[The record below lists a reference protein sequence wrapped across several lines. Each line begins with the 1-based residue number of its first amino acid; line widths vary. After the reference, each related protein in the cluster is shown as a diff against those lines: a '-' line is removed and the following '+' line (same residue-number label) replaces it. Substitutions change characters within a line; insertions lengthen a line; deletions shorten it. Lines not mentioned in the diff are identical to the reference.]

1 MRRKLT
7 ALLLSAALAASLAAP
22 ALAAE
27 DHMSNFKKTA
37 VYASAYSDVWS
48 GAWYGSAA
56 KLCYDYGLMHGTW
69 GKFNPRGTV
78 SVAEALAIADRIH
91 QIYTTGKS
99 TLKSAGGDQ
108 WYRPYVDYALQNRI
122 LAEGDFTD
130 YTRSATRGEVARIF
144 ADALP
149 PAELHAINDID
160 HLSDV
165 PMGKA
170 YYSVLLL
177 YNAGVLTGSGP
188 DCRFRPDDTIT
199 RAEIA
204 AVASRMILPR
214 ERVEFMLLDA
224 QDLGDVIPGL
234 TVYMPGLREMPADET
249 LARFAAVANAAKQYR
264 CEVSAANYATLDS
277 AKDVTQ
283 LSKSEAKNGLS
294 AALAAA
300 GFTVDIASVR
310 AGDVSFGPLK
320 AYRYTFRADG
330 SDGAQRLGF
339 AYTFIKDGAFCTVSY
354 LALRDSAEFRTAIDA
369 LTVDGASHT

>member
-1 MRRKLT
+1 MRKKLT
-7 ALLLSAALAASLAAP
+7 ALLLAAALAASLAP
-22 ALAAE
+22 QALAAE

-37 VYASAYSDVWS
+37 VYSSTYSDVWK

-56 KLCYDYGLMHGTW
+56 KLCYEYGLMHGTW
-69 GKFNPRGTV
+69 GKFNPRNTV

-149 PAELHAINDID
+149 PAELHAINDI
-160 HLSDV
+160 
-165 PMGKA
+165 
-170 YYSVLLL
+170 
-177 YNAGVLTGSGP
+177 GVLTGSGP

-234 TVYMPGLREMPADET
+234 TVYMPGLRETPAGEPP
-249 LARFAAVANAAKQYR
+249 ARAAVANAKKQYR
-264 CEVSAANYATLDS
+264 CEVSAADYAALDS
-277 AKDVTQ
+277 AGDVTQ
-283 LSKSEAKNGLS
+283 LSKGEAKNGLS

-310 AGDVSFGPLK
+310 ASDVSFGPMK

-354 LALRDSAEFRTAIDA
+354 LALRDSAEFRAAIDA

>member
-1 MRRKLT
+1 MRKKLT
-7 ALLLSAALAASLAAP
+7 ALLLAAALAASLAP
-22 ALAAE
+22 QALAAE

-37 VYASAYSDVWS
+37 VYSSTYSDVWK

-56 KLCYDYGLMHGTW
+56 KLCYEYGLMHGTW
-69 GKFNPRGTV
+69 GKFNPRNTV

-234 TVYMPGLREMPADET
+234 TVYMPGLRETPAGEPP
-249 LARFAAVANAAKQYR
+249 ARAAVANAKKQYR
-264 CEVSAANYATLDS
+264 CEVSAADYAALDS
-277 AKDVTQ
+277 AGDVTQ
-283 LSKSEAKNGLS
+283 LSKGEAKNGLS

-310 AGDVSFGPLK
+310 ASDVSFGPTK

-354 LALRDSAEFRTAIDA
+354 LALRDSAEFRAAIDA

>member
-1 MRRKLT
+1 MRKKLT
-7 ALLLSAALAASLAAP
+7 ALLLAAALAASLAP
-22 ALAAE
+22 QALAAE

-37 VYASAYSDVWS
+37 VYSNAYSDVWK

-56 KLCYDYGLMHGTW
+56 KLCYEYGLMHGTW

-234 TVYMPGLREMPADET
+234 TVYMPGLRETPAGKPP
-249 LARFAAVANAAKQYR
+249 ARAAALANAEKQYR
-264 CEVSAANYATLDS
+264 CEVSAADYADLDS
-277 AKDVTQ
+277 TGDVTQ
-283 LSKSEAKNGLS
+283 LSKGEAKNGLS
-294 AALAAA
+294 AA

-310 AGDVSFGPLK
+310 ASDVSFGPMK

>member
-1 MRRKLT
+1 MRKKLT
-7 ALLLSAALAASLAAP
+7 ALLLAAALAASLAP
-22 ALAAE
+22 QALAAE

-37 VYASAYSDVWS
+37 VYSSTYSDVWK

-56 KLCYDYGLMHGTW
+56 KLCYEYGLMHGTL
-69 GKFNPRGTV
+69 GKFNPRNTV

-234 TVYMPGLREMPADET
+234 TVYMPGLRETPAGEPP
-249 LARFAAVANAAKQYR
+249 ARAAVANAKKQYR
-264 CEVSAANYATLDS
+264 CEVSAADYAALDS
-277 AKDVTQ
+277 AGDVTQ
-283 LSKSEAKNGLS
+283 LSKGEAKNGLS

-310 AGDVSFGPLK
+310 ASDVSFGPMK

-354 LALRDSAEFRTAIDA
+354 LALRDSAEFRAAIDA